1 MESRRM
7 DKVEIIR
14 CEIQSEIYE
23 RQIRELIKQLLE
35 IDEAMQTVENQVT
48 PNEPEEFERLA
59 A

>member
-1 MESRRM
+1 M
-7 DKVEIIR
+7 DDVEIIR